1 MTTQCQ
7 SIRSKAAPG
16 DQCPNRA
23 GEGGEWCGKHRK
35 TQTRWLSQA
44 KVDEIV
50 HAVDATRIDLT
61 LEDAAQRI
69 FTTWRRYLAAKAG
82 PLLWF
87 RNESNNPAD
96 FFSSD
101 PVTEIPLRDVV
112 SFVDGGKG
120 YIMDIKSAVSL
131 VDHAVKDGQPPL
143 NPFNRAPLPAL
154 FLRRVAARQKETTT
168 WAPLDPTTPEQAI
181 ALTTTD
187 AFRAIEDLGYYTAPH
202 WFLDLRRIE
211 LQRLYIEM
219 ADIWF
224 HRVGLTIA
232 DHHRISPPN
241 AAFRPFE
248 SSVRDVMTHSQT
260 QMRRILLN
268 TFRALTTQAPARGD
282 RQTGVLYVLGALSLV
297 SAGAK
302 AAYPWMWEMFA
313 PGVARIVGGMQIVV
327 AHPAVLNY

>member
-16 DQCPNRA
+16 ERCPNRA
-23 GEGGEWCGKHRK
+23 CAGDEWCGKHRK
-35 TQTRWLSQA
+35 TQTRWLPQA
-44 KVDEIV
+44 KADEIV
-50 HAVDATRIDLT
+50 HAVDAAPDLT
-61 LEDAAQRI
+61 PEIAAQRI
-69 FTTWRRYLAAKAG
+69 LNTWRRHLVRKAG

-87 RNESNNPAD
+87 RDESNNPAD
-96 FFSSD
+96 FFSGD
-101 PVTEIPLRDVV
+101 PVGEIPLCDVV
-112 SFVDGGKG
+112 SFVDSGKG

-131 VDHAVKDGQPPL
+131 IDHAAKDGQPPL

-154 FLRRVAARQKETTT
+154 FLHRVAARQKGTKT
-168 WAPLDPTTPEQAI
+168 WELLSPTTPEQAI

-187 AFRAIEDLGYYTAPH
+187 VFRAIEDLGYYTAPH

-211 LQRLYIEM
+211 LQRLYIEL

-224 HRVGLTIA
+224 HRVGLTGA
-232 DHHRISPPN
+232 DHRRISPPTG
-241 AAFRPFE
+241 AFKPFE
-248 SSVRDVMTHSQT
+248 TPVRNVMGYSQT

-268 TFRALTTQAPARGD
+268 TFRALTTQAAARGD

-313 PGVARIVGGMQIVV
+313 PGVARIVGGVQIVV
-327 AHPAVLNY
+327 AHPVVLSY